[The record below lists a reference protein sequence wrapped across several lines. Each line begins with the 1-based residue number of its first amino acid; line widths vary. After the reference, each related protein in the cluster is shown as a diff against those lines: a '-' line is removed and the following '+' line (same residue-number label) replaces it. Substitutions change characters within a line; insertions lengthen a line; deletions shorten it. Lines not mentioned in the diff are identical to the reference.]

1 MNLSYR
7 RPLLMLLAAWTIVL
21 APGQGSAAADPIPAD
36 LAQVESAAEAGFDA
50 ALAADPAQVAAAAA
64 AAEQG
69 WSRYRARAARDGV
82 PPETVL
88 AVDAALADT
97 RRFIAANAP
106 AHTLARGFNGISAP
120 LARIY
125 AIYKPPV
132 PAALLDLDQ
141 LGRALIVDAR
151 SADMPLASAD
161 LARLAERWAS
171 FRPRVLAAK
180 AGRSAASMDS
190 ALARARA
197 AIEVRDAAALER
209 AALAETE
216 LVDVLEKLFADRA
229 RRGAD

>member
-1 MNLSYR
+1 MAATVAC
-7 RPLLMLLAAWTIVL
+7 LANATTR
-21 APGQGSAAADPIPAD
+21 DPIPAD
-36 LAQVESAAEAGFDA
+36 LARVESAAEAGFDA

-69 WSRYRARAARDGV
+69 WSRYRARAVRDGV
-82 PPETVL
+82 PPEAVL

-97 RRFIAANAP
+97 RRFIVANAP
-106 AHTLARGFNGISAP
+106 APALARGFNGISAA

-132 PAALLDLDQ
+132 PAPLLDLDQ

-171 FRPRVLAAK
+171 FRPHVLAAK
-180 AGRSAASMDS
+180 GGRSAASMDT
-190 ALARARA
+190 ALARVRA
-197 AIEVRDAAALER
+197 AIEVSDAAALER

-216 LVDVLEKLFADRA
+216 LVDELEKLFADRA